1 MPRREPLTSRTSPQV
16 TAVRALHTARG
27 RAEAGLFVVEGPQG
41 VREAVGSGAR
51 IDTVFVTPEAAGRWA
66 DLVDAARA
74 QEAAVLGAV
83 GTVIDAMA
91 ETATPQGILAVCEI
105 PQAGMDDV
113 LAASGP
119 VILLDQV
126 SDPGNAGT
134 IIRTADAVGAAGV
147 VITAGGVDAYNG
159 KCVRATAG
167 SIFHLPVVAGI
178 DAASAVAAMRAE
190 GITVVVAT
198 GDAEAD
204 LLDWAP
210 HAPGRLCWA
219 LGSEAHGV
227 GAELRGSA
235 DAAVRIPMPGRAE
248 SLNVATA
255 AAVCLY
261 ADLARSHG
269 RIEGSPT
276 RTHPTRNEAR

>member
-41 VREAVGSGAR
+41 VREAIASGAR
-51 IDTVFVTPEAAGRWA
+51 IDTLFVTPDAAARWA
-66 DLVDAARA
+66 DLVEQARDRDT
-74 QEAAVLGAV
+74 AVLGAV
-83 GTVIDAMA
+83 DTVVDAMA
-91 ETATPQGILAVCEI
+91 ETATPQGILAVCGI
-105 PQAGMDDV
+105 PHATIDDI
-113 LAASGP
+113 LASTGP
-119 VILLDQV
+119 VVLLDEV

-147 VITAGGVDAYNG
+147 VITTGGVDPYNG

-167 SIFHLPVVAGI
+167 SVFHLPVVTGL
-178 DAASAVAAMRAE
+178 AAIEAVAAMHRE
-190 GITVVVAT
+190 GVTVVAAT
-198 GDAEAD
+198 GDASAD
-204 LLDWAP
+204 LLEWAP

-219 LGSEAHGV
+219 FGSEAHGV
-227 GAELRGSA
+227 GEQVRGLA
-235 DAAVRIPMPGRAE
+235 DVAVRIPMPGRAE
-248 SLNVATA
+248 SLNVASA

-269 RIEGSPT
+269 RIG
-276 RTHPTRNEAR
+276 